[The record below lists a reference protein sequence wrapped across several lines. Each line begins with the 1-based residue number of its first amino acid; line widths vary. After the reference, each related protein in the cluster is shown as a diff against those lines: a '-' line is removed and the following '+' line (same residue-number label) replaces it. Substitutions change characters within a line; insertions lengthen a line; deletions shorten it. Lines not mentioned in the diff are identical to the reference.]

1 MPFCSG
7 VNRISVKIETHKVT
21 RVKIC
26 LIKYKDQKEIFF
38 LPPEVAAA
46 VLIGP
51 IRSRK
56 NLRKMYKI
64 LTNDTWKMNPIHDF
78 VCQ

>member
-1 MPFCSG
+1 M
-7 VNRISVKIETHKVT
+7 KIETYKE
-21 RVKIC
+21 IC

-64 LTNDTWKMNPIHDF
+64 LTNDTWKKNPIHDF